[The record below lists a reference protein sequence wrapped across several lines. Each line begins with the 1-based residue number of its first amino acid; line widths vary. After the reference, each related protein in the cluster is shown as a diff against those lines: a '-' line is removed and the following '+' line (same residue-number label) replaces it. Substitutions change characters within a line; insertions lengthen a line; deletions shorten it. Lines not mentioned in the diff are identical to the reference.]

1 MDWGTVIQLALAIV
15 GAALIVGGF
24 IAYRGSTRTGTRAFS
39 SSIIAAGVVMW
50 VVVLITVPVSVGE
63 GPLNSPELSDSPL
76 PSLKFDDVNYVY
88 SASVELSSG
97 EVASAIN
104 WFSVIAAV
112 FAGLGILGTI
122 FWLWMLVDCATEE
135 PDEGNNKV
143 VWSIIIVFTHLIGA
157 ALYFFVRRPRRRAA
171 LARG

>member
-1 MDWGTVIQLALAIV
+1 MDWGIAIQLTLGIL
-15 GAALIVGGF
+15 GAALIVGG
-24 IAYRGSTRTGTRAFS
+24 IVAYRGSTRTGVRAFS
-39 SSIIAAGVVMW
+39 SSAIAAGVVMW
-50 VVVLITVPVSVGE
+50 VVVLLTVPVSVTGE
-63 GPLNSPELSDSPL
+63 GPLDSPELSGSPL

-88 SASVELSSG
+88 SAS
-97 EVASAIN
+97 ADN
-104 WFSVIAAV
+104 YWFSVILAV

-157 ALYFFVRRPRRRAA
+157 ALYFFVRRPRRRAEA
-171 LARG
+171 AN